1 VLCSLGTHLD
11 DAEARLVHVH
21 ESMVQAKAALA
32 GLSQLQV
39 TALSALFLA
48 PLLVNSAFG
57 AHRLVRPAF
66 NLVISNVPGP
76 REHLYWNGA
85 RLDGMYPLSIP
96 LNGQALNITV
106 TTYARQANFG
116 LTGCRRSLP
125 HMQRLLH
132 GLEESLAALE
142 KAFA

>member
-1 VLCSLGTHLD
+1 VAD
-11 DAEARLVHVH
+11 PEERLLAIRA
-21 ESMVQAKAALA
+21 STRQAKAALQ

-39 TALSALFLA
+39 TALSAA
-48 PLLVNSAFG
+48 VMSPLLVNVVLG

-76 REHLYWNGA
+76 QHPLYWNGA

-96 LNGQALNITV
+96 VAGQALNITV
-106 TTYARQANFG
+106 TGYDGRLNFG
-116 LTGCRRSLP
+116 LTACRRSLP

-132 GLEESLAALE
+132 GLDDGLAGLE
-142 KAFA
+142 KAFL